1 MAFLK
6 VLRTG
11 VRLPSSPPILRPLKL
26 RFQAA
31 FFCRQLKALTTFVKM
46 RRMSQCQQPKVVEQ
60 ANLLFCI
67 MLTFSFIS
75 KGSSSVYKS
84 INSITIGEGAN
95 LSLLLRMHLYLGEI
109 IVRIYAKLYSM
120 IRIRVFFVVDSL
132 GDVHRE

>member
-1 MAFLK
+1 
-6 VLRTG
+6 
-11 VRLPSSPPILRPLKL
+11 
-26 RFQAA
+26 
-31 FFCRQLKALTTFVKM
+31 
-46 RRMSQCQQPKVVEQ
+46 
-60 ANLLFCI
+60 

-120 IRIRVFFVVDSL
+120 IRIRVFLLLIHWGMCIGNEIQKVNFV
-132 GDVHRE
+132 RAFY